1 MSFAERM
8 KARQA
13 ELAATGQVPTTP
25 LASPPAPAPTPTSR
39 FESTVPAEKKG
50 FGFKAP
56 EPTPAP
62 EPTKEVAPL
71 PNVIQAFNVAGAA
84 KPTIGESLS
93 GIPPQ
98 EAVKII
104 QQKIMDISVLE
115 DGSDIRYEMEK
126 LSELLIANPSA
137 CLYLMDEDLGLTV
150 RALRKMTDNRVA
162 IDMGRSKKGS
172 KASTSSS
179 TKLTAEDMAAAM
191 AEL

>member
-25 LASPPAPAPTPTSR
+25 LAAPPAPTPT
-39 FESTVPAEKKG
+39 PAVVEEKKSA
-50 FGFKAP
+50 FGFKAKAP
-56 EPTPAP
+56 ETTAP
-62 EPTKEVAPL
+62 VVEPTKEVAPL
-71 PNVIQAFNVAGAA
+71 PKVIQAFNVAGAA

-98 EAVKII
+98 EAVKVI
-104 QQKIMDISVLE
+104 QQKIMDISILE

-150 RALRKMTDNRVA
+150 RALREMTDNRVA